1 MHQQTIESGENG
13 QRHFHQFFLDETRP
27 GSRPGVLVFP
37 EAFGL
42 GEHARQRARRLA
54 ELGYAALAVDIHGE
68 GREFQDLAQVRPA
81 ILALFGDRTAWR
93 ARLRAAHAVLLAQ
106 PQVDATRTAAIG
118 FCFGGACSLELA
130 RSGAPLS
137 AIVSFHAGLQ
147 PPLEAD
153 AGQIT
158 AKILICHGAEDP
170 LMKPEP
176 LAAVLAE
183 LTRDKVDWQLLSHG
197 NVVHSFTNPDADTRA
212 TPGFAYNAN
221 ADRRSWVAMQGLFDE
236 VFGGG

>member
-1 MHQQTIESGENG
+1 MHQQPIETTENG
-13 QRHFHQFFLDETRP
+13 QRHIHQFFLDETLQGP
-27 GSRPGVLVFP
+27 RPGVLVFP

-42 GEHARQRARRLA
+42 GDHALQRARRLA

-81 ILALFGDRTAWR
+81 ILVLFGDRAAWR
-93 ARLRAAHAVLLAQ
+93 ARLQAAHELLRAQ
-106 PQVDATRTAAIG
+106 PQVDAARTAAIG

-137 AIVSFHAGLQ
+137 AIVTFHAGLQ

-153 AGQIT
+153 AGKIK
-158 AKILICHGAEDP
+158 AKVLVCHGAEDP

-176 LAAVLAE
+176 LAAILAE

-197 NVVHSFTNPDADTRA
+197 NVVHSFTNPDADARGA
-212 TPGFAYNAN
+212 PGFAYNAS
-221 ADRRSWVAMQGLFDE
+221 ADRRSWAAMQGLFAE
-236 VFGGG
+236 VFA